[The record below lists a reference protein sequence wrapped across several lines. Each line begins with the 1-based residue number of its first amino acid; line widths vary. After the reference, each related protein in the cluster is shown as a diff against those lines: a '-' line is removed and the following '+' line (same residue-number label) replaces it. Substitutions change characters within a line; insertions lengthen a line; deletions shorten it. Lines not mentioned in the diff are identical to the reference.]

1 MDAERARVL
10 RDLLAGSDW
19 ARRTRDFA
27 AVLRG
32 SGHAA
37 GGLLLVGTPTQEP
50 WHLTAHLA
58 DEARLAG
65 VPELEPVL
73 VRHRVPADAPAHLA
87 VDLARLEGARRGE
100 TVFVVAPDDAGEG
113 LLQRVHDARRSGAT
127 VLALDAGDRELRA
140 LAHEAL
146 TVGPADPSA
155 GSASWRPEAGVLRP
169 DGLVVPHDAALAFE
183 AAQHLVSLAAG
194 EPTAAAASG
203 RGFRNRLARLID
215 AVSGPAPAPRR

>member
-1 MDAERARVL
+1 VDAERAGVL

-19 ARRTRDFA
+19 ARRTREFA
-27 AVLRG
+27 AALRG

-58 DEARLAG
+58 HESRLAG
-65 VPELEPVL
+65 IPELEPVL
-73 VRHRVPADAPAHLA
+73 VRHRVPAGAPAHLA
-87 VDLARLEGARRGE
+87 VDLARLERARRGE

-127 VLALDAGDRELRA
+127 VLSLDAGDRELRA

-146 TVGPADPSA
+146 TVGTADSA
-155 GSASWRPEAGVLRP
+155 GSTSWRPEPGILRP

-194 EPTAAAASG
+194 EVPAGAAGA
-203 RGFRNRLARLID
+203 RRFRDRLARIID

>member
-1 MDAERARVL
+1 MDAERTRVL
-10 RDLLAGSDW
+10 RELLAGSDW

-27 AVLRG
+27 TVLRG

-37 GGLLLVGTPTQEP
+37 GGLLLVGTPTAEP

-58 DEARLAG
+58 DESRLAG
-65 VPELEPVL
+65 IPELAPTL
-73 VRHRVPADAPAHLA
+73 VRHVVPPDAPAHLA
-87 VDLARLEGARRGE
+87 VNLARLEAARRGE
-100 TVFVVAPDDAGEG
+100 TVFVVAPDASGEG
-113 LLQRVHDARRSGAT
+113 LLERVHDARRSGAT
-127 VLALDAGDRELRA
+127 VLALDAGDRELRS

-146 TVGPADPSA
+146 TVGPAHPAA

-194 EPTAAAASG
+194 ETPAGAAGG
-203 RGFRNRLARLID
+203 RGFRDRLARIID